1 MRAVATDCHDGIDQQ
16 TDGQTPDRW
25 FRLSAIVAASAASI
39 AMLGGGYCYK
49 RRDVAWSV
57 CPLVRHSSEPIGG
70 SRDFLEGVTLGTR
83 AREASEH

>member
-49 RRDVAWSV
+49 RRDVA
-57 CPLVRHSSEPIGG
+57 
-70 SRDFLEGVTLGTR
+70 
-83 AREASEH
+83 

>member
-1 MRAVATDCHDGIDQQ
+1 
-16 TDGQTPDRW
+16 
-25 FRLSAIVAASAASI
+25 
-39 AMLGGGYCYK
+39 MLGGGYCYK

-70 SRDFLEGVTLGTR
+70 SRIFLEVVTLGTR